1 MSDRIVKEIF
11 RFPEFPRFYS
21 DVCIYAR
28 VSSGKPAQIH
38 SLANQV
44 SGFVKKINATPSYR
58 LYDIYIDVE
67 SGDKY
72 RREMER
78 MISDAREHKFSII
91 LTKSISRFGRNS
103 SEVIKNVRELKSC
116 GVKVVFDVENLSSN
130 NPDSELMISIIAAFA
145 EADNKSRRGNQNW
158 AIKKRIENGTSLL
171 YTRPC
176 FGYRLSD
183 EGMLIIEPDEAKVVK
198 MIFNWYLEGHS
209 VVSIIKKLSEVGI
222 KSPKGKDTWYKKSIE
237 TMLSNEKYYG
247 ASFVM
252 KSFTYYGE
260 KKKRKANN
268 GEQNMYCIE
277 ENHEGIITK
286 EIFDKVQEEKAKRS
300 NLNADGSRKSI
311 RHKSPKEHS

>member
-1 MSDRIVKEIF
+1 MSERIVKEIP
-11 RFPEFPRFYS
+11 RLPKFPQYYT
-21 DVCIYAR
+21 DVVIYAR
-28 VSSGKPAQIH
+28 VSSGKPAQIY

-44 SGFVKKINATPSYR
+44 SGFVQRIDADSHYR
-58 LYDIYIDVE
+58 LKDIYIDVE

-78 MISDAREHKFSII
+78 MLSDARAHKFSVI
-91 LTKSISRFGRNS
+91 LTKSISRFGINTP
-103 SEVIKNVRELKSC
+103 EVIKNVRELKSC
-116 GVKVVFDVENLSSN
+116 GVKILFDVENLSTE
-130 NPDSELMISIIAAFA
+130 DADGELLLSIIAGLA
-145 EADNKSRRGNQNW
+145 EADNESRSDNQNW
-158 AIKKRIENGTSLL
+158 AIRKRLEDGTSLL

-183 EGMLIIEPDEAKVVK
+183 DGLLVIDPGEAEVVK

-209 VVSIIKKLSEVGI
+209 VVSIIKKLSEAGI

-252 KSFTYYGE
+252 KTFTYYGE
-260 KKKRKANN
+260 EKKRKVNN

-277 ENHEGIITK
+277 EDHEGIITK
-286 EIFDKVQEEKAKRS
+286 EMFDIVQEEKAKRS

-311 RHKSPKEHS
+311 KHTSPK